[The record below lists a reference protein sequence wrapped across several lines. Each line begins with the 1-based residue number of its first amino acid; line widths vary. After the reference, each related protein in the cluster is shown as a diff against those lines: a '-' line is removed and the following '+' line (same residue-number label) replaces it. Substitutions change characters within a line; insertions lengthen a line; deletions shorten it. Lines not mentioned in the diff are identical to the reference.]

1 LLEESRAETS
11 TLVLEREMLPP
22 RRAWWRR
29 GITLAVRKP
38 LGTISAIIIVAIVGA
53 AVLAPVGVA
62 RYDPEDSFWVY
73 DEEMGREVLI
83 DKAAPSG
90 GHWLGTDDFGRDIYS
105 RIIWGSQRS
114 LQIGLLSLLM
124 GTAIG
129 VVLAFMS
136 AYARGNFDLFF
147 QRIMDAFQAFP
158 PLLFLMLMVTITE
171 PTVRWLI
178 IALGVVSVPSVSRI
192 VRSVILQ
199 TREMPYV
206 EAARAI
212 GASAPRIMVRH
223 ILPNITAPII
233 IVFSMGIGVVILAEA
248 SLSFLGLG
256 PPGVSWGEM
265 LNRGRLFVTTSP
277 WQALFGGMAITLAV
291 LAFNLAGDA
300 LRDIWDPR
308 LRV

>member
-1 LLEESRAETS
+1 MLEGSRAETGAP
-11 TLVLEREMLPP
+11 VLEREMLPL

-29 GITLAVRKP
+29 GFTLAIRKP
-38 LGTISAIIIVAIVGA
+38 LGTISAIIIVTIVAA
-53 AVLAPVGVA
+53 AVLAPVVA

-73 DEEMGREVLI
+73 DEELGREMVI
-83 DKAAPSG
+83 GKAAPSG
-90 GHWLGTDDFGRDIYS
+90 AHWLGTDDLGRDIYS

-114 LQIGLLSLLM
+114 LEIGLLSLVM
-124 GTAIG
+124 GTAVG

-158 PLLFLMLMVTITE
+158 PLLFLILMVTITK
-171 PTVRWLI
+171 PTVPWLI

-199 TREMPYV
+199 AREMPYV

-212 GASAPRIMVRH
+212 GASAPRIMIRH

-233 IVFSMGIGVVILAEA
+233 IVFSM
-248 SLSFLGLG
+248 
-256 PPGVSWGEM
+256 
-265 LNRGRLFVTTSP
+265 
-277 WQALFGGMAITLAV
+277 
-291 LAFNLAGDA
+291 
-300 LRDIWDPR
+300 
-308 LRV
+308 